1 MEKAVAGLSSAL
13 GLSPREHLAIVGGG
27 GKTSLLNALAEELKG
42 RGERV
47 LTSTTTK
54 IWQKEALRAP
64 CVILTRSDV
73 HWADKL
79 VEGVKKH
86 GHVFLGR
93 CFHES
98 GKVEGIDPELA
109 DELFREQKA
118 DYLVVEADGSS
129 GRPVKVHDLHEPV
142 VPGSATGVIA
152 VMGLEALG
160 RRASQEIVFR
170 WDLFLKLSQMDPGEP
185 LTAQVLAGLFSE
197 SGGLF
202 KGTPAAARRIAF
214 LNKTDLVS
222 DEEEARNLAHL
233 ILGDD
238 SNGINRVIM
247 GSIKEGK
254 YRVIRRNH
262 T

>member
-1 MEKAVAGLSSAL
+1 MEKAVVGLSSAL
-13 GLSPREHLAIVGGG
+13 ALSPREHLAIVGGG

-42 RGERV
+42 SGKRV

-54 IWQKEALRAP
+54 IWQREALKTPR
-64 CVILTRSDV
+64 VILTGSDI

-79 VEGVKKH
+79 LEGFKKH

-93 CFHES
+93 RFHES

-109 DELFREQKA
+109 DALFREQKA
-118 DYLVVEADGSS
+118 DYLVIEADGSS

-160 RRASQEIVFR
+160 RRASKEIVFR
-170 WDLFLKLSQMDPGEP
+170 RDLFLKLSQMDPDEP

-197 SGGLF
+197 PGGLF

-214 LNKTDLVS
+214 LNKMDLVS
-222 DEEEARNLAHL
+222 DEEEARNLAQL

-238 SNGINRVIM
+238 SNGINRVII
-247 GSIKEGK
+247 GSIKEGR
-254 YRVIRRNH
+254 YRVIRKSH
-262 T
+262 A